1 MSEHGN
7 NFRNIYNNKTY
18 ISNIIKA
25 IKEDNMKV
33 VCCKNCGAKYQL
45 DDDDDISTY
54 ECSSCAG
61 DLEFLENYSDDEK
74 SSKSSFV
81 DSFKY
86 ENSYIVQCEDCG
98 LKYKIKSNDNILDY
112 ECDSCGGSL
121 RYLDE
126 EMNKELDKY
135 LEERRQ
141 EHLRSNPQETTNF
154 TPTTEEQQPKD
165 NIPSIKSLTNK
176 LESFFSEDNLQN
188 IADEETQ
195 EKELFEDN
203 VPKTARTTIPQS
215 VLSKFGKEFAV
226 PKTNDY
232 DILKNFLKDEFFK
245 GITEIYP
252 KTEKQTSKNER
263 FGGLIDKFSIKEPEV
278 GIVSNNFDDNDETD
292 ILDIKNMETNTL
304 ILLVGAVIFIL
315 SIIEI
320 LAFNSGIGIFTLFI
334 GVIIFCYGIY
344 KTKDVKETE
353 ERTRII
359 REHLLTLPE
368 EYYVFY
374 NVKTP
379 TSNSGINHLVVG
391 PTGIYA
397 LISQK
402 YNPKIRLESENENLN
417 LIGSTE
423 LDEDKIEEV
432 QTSINTR
439 RFRYTTKQ
447 AKFSQDNKVK
457 QKALSL
463 GEDLINFL
471 NENDIRNC
479 FVEPLVGFI
488 NNEVV
493 VINMPLTD
501 EDLFIEELLN
511 KIQIGTIKLDSE
523 TIDKCAVLLS
533 NYSADCSSEI

>member
-1 MSEHGN
+1 
-7 NFRNIYNNKTY
+7 
-18 ISNIIKA
+18 
-25 IKEDNMKV
+25 MKV

-45 DDDDDISTY
+45 DDDDDITTF

-61 DLEFLENYSDDEK
+61 DLEYLENYSNEEK
-74 SSKSSFV
+74 SNRSSFIS
-81 DSFKY
+81 SFKY
-86 ENSYIVQCEDCG
+86 DNSYIVQCQDCG

-121 RYLDE
+121 RYLDD
-126 EMNKELDKY
+126 EMNEELDKY
-135 LEERRQ
+135 LEERQKDIENIRR
-141 EHLRSNPQETTNF
+141 ENKAKEPTSEEV
-154 TPTTEEQQPKD
+154 TTED
-165 NIPSIKSLTNK
+165 NVHSLKSITNK
-176 LESFFSEDNLQN
+176 LENFFSEEHMLQ
-188 IADEETQ
+188 IADDEKK
-195 EKELFEDN
+195 EKELQEEVN
-203 VPKTARTTIPQS
+203 GKTARTTIPQS

-232 DILKNFLKDEFFK
+232 DVLKNFLKTEFFK
-245 GITEIYP
+245 GMKEYYPATSESKSNKSFLERISLNEPGEKLTP
-252 KTEKQTSKNER
+252 KTT
-263 FGGLIDKFSIKEPEV
+263 SIKENEAD
-278 GIVSNNFDDNDETD
+278 F
-292 ILDIKNMETNTL
+292 DIKNIDLKNLDSNNT
-304 ILLVGAVIFIL
+304 IIIIGAVIFIL

-320 LAFNSGIGIFTLFI
+320 LAINSGIGIIALFI
-334 GVIIFCYGIY
+334 GVIILCYGIY

-359 REHLLTLPE
+359 REHLLTLSE
-368 EYYVFY
+368 DYYVFY
-374 NVKTP
+374 NVRTP
-379 TSNSGINHLVVG
+379 TSNSGINHVVVG

-397 LISQK
+397 LLSQK
-402 YNPKIRLESENENLN
+402 YNPKLRLESENENLN
-417 LIGSTE
+417 LIGSSE

-432 QTSINTR
+432 PVSGNTR

-471 NENDIRNC
+471 NDNNIKNC

-511 KIQIGTIKLDSE
+511 KIRTATVKLDSE
-523 TIDKCAVLLS
+523 TIDKCAVLI
-533 NYSADCSSEI
+533 NKYAADCSSEI

>member
-1 MSEHGN
+1 
-7 NFRNIYNNKTY
+7 
-18 ISNIIKA
+18 
-25 IKEDNMKV
+25 MKV

-45 DDDDDISTY
+45 DDDDDIATF

-61 DLEFLENYSDDEK
+61 DLEYLEEYSNSENT
-74 SSKSSFV
+74 SNSSFM

-86 ENSYIVQCEDCG
+86 DNSYIVQCEDCG
-98 LKYKIKSNDNILDY
+98 LKYKIKSSESILDY

-121 RYLDE
+121 RYLDD
-126 EMNKELDKY
+126 EMNKELDNY
-135 LEERRQ
+135 LEEREKELETIRQ
-141 EHLRSNPQETTNF
+141 QNQVNK
-154 TPTTEEQQPKD
+154 PTSEE
-165 NIPSIKSLTNK
+165 LTNEEPDRSFK
-176 LESFFSEDNLQN
+176 SFTEKIGDFFSEESMLKIANDEKQEMELQE
-188 IADEETQ
+188 EETS
-195 EKELFEDN
+195 
-203 VPKTARTTIPQS
+203 KTARTTIPDA

-226 PKTNDY
+226 PNTEDY
-232 DILKNFLKDEFFK
+232 DILKTFLKDEFFK
-245 GITEIYP
+245 SMGQYYP
-252 KTEKQTSKNER
+252 KVDPNPTSS
-263 FGGLIDKFSIKEPEV
+263 FLDKISMKEPEGKDLV
-278 GIVSNNFDDNDETD
+278 PNETSINDDDAGIFDIDNLNVNE
-292 ILDIKNMETNTL
+292 I
-304 ILLVGAVIFIL
+304 ILLVGGGIFII
-315 SIIEI
+315 SILEI
-320 LAFNSGIGIFTLFI
+320 LIINSGIGIIALFI
-334 GVIIFCYGIY
+334 GVIMLCFGLY
-344 KTKDVKETE
+344 KTRDDKQTE

-379 TSNSGINHLVVG
+379 TAPSGINHLVVG

-397 LISQK
+397 LLSQK
-402 YNPKIRLESENENLN
+402 YNPKLRLESENENLN

-432 QTSINTR
+432 PTKDNTR

-447 AKFSQDNKVK
+447 AKFSQDDKVK
-457 QKALSL
+457 QKALTL

-471 NENDIRNC
+471 NDNNIKNC

-501 EDLFIEELLN
+501 EDLFIDELLN
-511 KIQIGTIKLDSE
+511 QIKTSTIKLDQE

-533 NYSADCSSEI
+533 HFSADCSAEI

>member
-1 MSEHGN
+1 
-7 NFRNIYNNKTY
+7 
-18 ISNIIKA
+18 
-25 IKEDNMKV
+25 MKV

-45 DDDDDISTY
+45 DDDDDITTF

-61 DLEFLENYSDDEK
+61 DLEYLEEYSDEQTD
-74 SSKSSFV
+74 SHSSFN
-81 DSFKY
+81 SFKY
-86 ENSYIVQCEDCG
+86 DNSHIVQCEDCG
-98 LKYKIKSNDNILDY
+98 LKYKIKSSDSILDY

-121 RYLDE
+121 RYLDDDL
-126 EMNKELDKY
+126 NKELDNY
-135 LEERRQ
+135 IEERRKEVKNIRQ
-141 EHLRSNPQETTNF
+141 ESKIQEPQPE
-154 TPTTEEQQPKD
+154 EEQTQD
-165 NIPSIKSLTNK
+165 NARSLKSITSR
-176 LESFFSEDNLQN
+176 LENFFSEENMLE
-188 IADEETQ
+188 IANFEKKEEIL
-195 EKELFEDN
+195 KENEEN
-203 VPKTARTTIPQS
+203 NSKTARTTIPQA
-215 VLSKFGKEFAV
+215 VLSKFGKEFAL
-226 PKTNDY
+226 PKTDDY

-245 GITEIYP
+245 GMDEYYP
-252 KTEKQTSKNER
+252 NTTQKTSER
-263 FGGLIDKFSIKEPEV
+263 SLGSFIDKLSVPEAET
-278 GIVSNNFDDNDETD
+278 GIGIANLKSGNDF
-292 ILDIKNMETNTL
+292 DIKNMDTNNT

-320 LAFNSGIGIFTLFI
+320 LLINSGVGIVALFV
-334 GVIIFCYGIY
+334 GVIILCYGIY
-344 KTKDVKETE
+344 KTRDVKETE

-359 REHLLTLPE
+359 REHLLTLPG

-379 TSNSGINHLVVG
+379 TSGSSINHLVVG

-397 LISQK
+397 LLSQK
-402 YNPKIRLESENENLN
+402 YTPKLRLESENENLN
-417 LIGSTE
+417 LIGSKE

-432 QTSINTR
+432 PSSGNVS

-447 AKFSQDNKVK
+447 AKFSQDNKIK

-471 NENDIRNC
+471 NDNNIKNC

-511 KIQIGTIKLDSE
+511 QIQTSTIKLDSE
-523 TIDKCAVLLS
+523 TIDKCAVLIN

>member
-1 MSEHGN
+1 
-7 NFRNIYNNKTY
+7 
-18 ISNIIKA
+18 
-25 IKEDNMKV
+25 MKV

-45 DDDDDISTY
+45 EDDDDITTF

-61 DLEFLENYSDDEK
+61 DLEYLEDYSNEENG
-74 SSKSSFV
+74 SRSSFI

-86 ENSYIVQCEDCG
+86 DNSQIVQCEDCG
-98 LKYKIKSNDNILDY
+98 LKYKIKSSDRILDY

-126 EMNKELDKY
+126 DLNKELDEY
-135 LEERRQ
+135 IEERRK
-141 EHLRSNPQETTNF
+141 EINIIREETKPENEI
-154 TPTTEEQQPKD
+154 PEDEEQTED
-165 NIPSIKSLTNK
+165 NTRSLKSITGR
-176 LESFFSEDNLQN
+176 LENFFSEEHMLE
-188 IADEETQ
+188 IAKDEK
-195 EKELFEDN
+195 KEEELKLEDELSSR
-203 VPKTARTTIPQS
+203 TARTTIPEN
-215 VLSKFGKEFAV
+215 VLSKFGREFAV

-232 DILKNFLKDEFFK
+232 NILKNFHKNEFFK
-245 GITEIYP
+245 GMNEYYPQTMEKPTER
-252 KTEKQTSKNER
+252 S
-263 FGGLIDKFSIKEPEV
+263 FGGFIDRLSIPEPDAET
-278 GIVSNNFDDNDETD
+278 GSITGSITDNGDSD
-292 ILDIKNMETNTL
+292 FDIKNLDTNTT
-304 ILLVGAVIFIL
+304 ILLIGAVIFIL

-320 LAFNSGIGIFTLFI
+320 LLFNSGIGIVAIFI
-334 GVIIFCYGIY
+334 GVIILCYGLY
-344 KTKDVKETE
+344 KTRDVKETE
-353 ERTRII
+353 IRTKII
-359 REHLLTLPE
+359 RDPLLTLSD

-379 TSNSGINHLVVG
+379 TSKASINHLVVG

-397 LISQK
+397 LLSQK
-402 YNPKIRLESENENLN
+402 YNPKLRLESENENLS
-417 LIGSTE
+417 LISANDE
-423 LDEDKIEEV
+423 EDKIEEFYE
-432 QTSINTR
+432 TGNMK

-447 AKFSQDNKVK
+447 AKFSQDNKIK

-471 NENDIRNC
+471 NDNNIKNC

-511 KIQIGTIKLDSE
+511 QIETSTIKLDSE
-523 TIDKCAVLLS
+523 TIDKCAVLIN

>member
-1 MSEHGN
+1 
-7 NFRNIYNNKTY
+7 
-18 ISNIIKA
+18 
-25 IKEDNMKV
+25 MKV

-45 DDDDDISTY
+45 DDDDDITTF

-61 DLEFLENYSDDEK
+61 ELEYLEEYSDGETK
-74 SSKSSFV
+74 SRSSFM

-86 ENSYIVQCEDCG
+86 DNSYIVQCEDCG
-98 LKYKIKSNDNILDY
+98 LKYKIKSSDSILDY

-126 EMNKELDKY
+126 EMNKELDNY
-135 LEERRQ
+135 LKERKAEAEKFRAQTQSSEPTPEE
-141 EHLRSNPQETTNF
+141 
-154 TPTTEEQQPKD
+154 PKAED
-165 NIPSIKSLTNK
+165 NISLKSLTNR
-176 LESFFSEDNLQN
+176 LENFFSEERMLE
-188 IADEETQ
+188 IADDEKNEQELEE
-195 EKELFEDN
+195 ELN
-203 VPKTARTTIPQS
+203 VKTARTTIPDAVQ
-215 VLSKFGKEFAV
+215 SKFGKEFAL

-232 DILKNFLKDEFFK
+232 TILKNFLKDEFMK
-245 GITEIYP
+245 GMREYYP
-252 KTEKQTSKNER
+252 MATTKASNGSFLDR
-263 FGGLIDKFSIKEPEV
+263 ISLKEPTMGNSGEKEIAESDFNFNIKNMDSNTTLLTV
-278 GIVSNNFDDNDETD
+278 GIV
-292 ILDIKNMETNTL
+292 IL
-304 ILLVGAVIFIL
+304 VL

-320 LAFNSGIGIFTLFI
+320 FFINSGIGIVALFI
-334 GVIIFCYGIY
+334 GIIILCYGYY
-344 KTKDVKETE
+344 KTRDVKEHE

-359 REHLLTLPE
+359 REHLLTLSD

-379 TSNSGINHLVVG
+379 TSPDSINHLVVG

-397 LISQK
+397 LLSQK
-402 YNPKIRLESENENLN
+402 YNPKLRLEAENENLN
-417 LIGSTE
+417 LIGSSE
-423 LDEDKIEEV
+423 LEENKIEEV
-432 QTSINTR
+432 SLSNNTR
-439 RFRYTTKQ
+439 KFRYTTKQ

-471 NENDIRNC
+471 NDNNIKNC

-511 KIQIGTIKLDSE
+511 KIRTSTIKLDSE
-523 TIDKCAVLLS
+523 TIDKCAVLI
-533 NYSADCSSEI
+533 NKYSADCSLEII